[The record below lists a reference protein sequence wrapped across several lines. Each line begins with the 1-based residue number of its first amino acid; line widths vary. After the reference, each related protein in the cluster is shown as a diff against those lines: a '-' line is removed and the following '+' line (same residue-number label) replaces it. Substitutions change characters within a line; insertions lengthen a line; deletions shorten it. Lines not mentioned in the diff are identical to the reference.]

1 MLVLD
6 QCIVPGT
13 TIAAMLHAHPCLLT
27 LVLAATA
34 FVAPQQSHH
43 QTRRRAA
50 TNADPCDALLQQRA
64 DPKLAKDERRAID
77 ALLVEHAWDRAVNSS
92 TPSAT
97 ITLYER
103 RDTLDAAKP
112 PRRLAA
118 AAAVAS
124 ARLGDVAAAEAYL
137 RRALA
142 KKTAQSLGT
151 KARSSLVQALCTT
164 PCRAPRA
171 LALALALLDEGS
183 ANGWLSAGARRA
195 LGLQL
200 VQAAR
205 RVQANAAAGDD
216 EACLLGRAVAAP
228 LAPTSD
234 DAGGDIL
241 PRDLYDDVVTP
252 AKALVWAECLAEGA
266 PRGRATRDALCAV
279 AAIAYHV
286 ERDERRALDAVREAL
301 RRGAGS
307 RGSSVEE
314 SAPAVLRGVLR
325 EALGRGDRDAAEKIL
340 GELERRGE
348 TGGQAAAL
356 DVLLDAC
363 AEAGDVSGALDAL
376 RKRDVVAPGDAFGR
390 QKACASALKAA
401 TRALA
406 ARGART
412 MNAALEVRETAEGSH
427 LSLLAAQ
434 TANDVVL
441 TLLHT
446 SDGPQAADLA
456 LRRAASSHEDEVA
469 HDSFVTTCLE
479 ACEAVTAAT
488 TARLGDEGAFVANN
502 PDVALRQAAVDCVVA
517 LAASAPARP
526 SSTDAALCALASAR
540 SWREASHVAQRLG
553 DDEHAS
559 YGALRAA
566 ALAARPDAACEI
578 LKQAEARGAVAPRSL
593 LAVAVAFAEAGEIS
607 SALGAWGEISDDI
620 DATGRAAL
628 CSALVNGGENGVQ
641 AAAKVLQGG
650 AGSWKQT
657 ETDHD
662 AAHEA
667 TRVRAALSARVGTAR
682 NWAEGATDQDA
693 STKLAAGGARVIVSE
708 TTYARLTAALLRRRV
723 TVDARAAI
731 VTLTRHGILPS
742 SDVRDYFNGA
752 DRTSSLYRTLF
763 DADAPDDA
771 EEWYDNLPNRR
782 AAAFDPQ
789 RERLL
794 ARRLVATTRLA
805 GEAPP

>member
-1 MLVLD
+1 MNSSS
-6 QCIVPGT
+6 PS
-13 TIAAMLHAHPCLLT
+13 A
-27 LVLAATA
+27 AATL
-34 FVAPQQSHH
+34 F
-43 QTRRRAA
+43 
-50 TNADPCDALLQQRA
+50 D
-64 DPKLAKDERRAID
+64 
-77 ALLVEHAWDRAVNSS
+77 
-92 TPSAT
+92 
-97 ITLYER
+97 R
-103 RDTLDAAKP
+103 RDALDAAKP

-124 ARLGDVAAAEAYL
+124 ARLGDVDACDAYL
-137 RRALA
+137 KRALA
-142 KKTAQSLGT
+142 NKPAQSLGT

-164 PCRAPRA
+164 PCRAPKA
-171 LALALALLDEGS
+171 LEIALSLLDEGS

-205 RVQANAAAGDD
+205 RFQANAAAGDD

-228 LAPTSD
+228 LAPTGSD
-234 DAGGDIL
+234 EGCDLLA
-241 PRDLYDDVVTP
+241 RDLHGDVVTP
-252 AKALVWAECLAEGA
+252 ATALAWAELVADGA
-266 PRGRATRDALCAV
+266 PRGRSTRDALCAV

-286 ERDERRALDAVREAL
+286 ERDERRALDAVRGAL

-325 EALGRGDRDAAEKIL
+325 EALGRGDSDAAEKII

-348 TGGQAAAL
+348 AGGQAAAL

-363 AEAGDVSGALDAL
+363 AEAGDVNGALDAL
-376 RKRDVVAPGDAFGR
+376 RKRDAVAPADAFGR
-390 QKACASALKAA
+390 QKAGAAALRAA

-406 ARGART
+406 ARGPRV

-427 LSLLAAQ
+427 PSLNAAR
-434 TANDVVL
+434 AASDLVL
-441 TLLHT
+441 TLIHT
-446 SDGPQAADLA
+446 SDGKQAADVA
-456 LRRAASSHEDEVA
+456 LRAASSYTEEVA
-469 HDSFVTTCLE
+469 HDAFLTTCLE
-479 ACEAVTAAT
+479 ACEAVAAAA

-517 LAASAPARP
+517 IAAAAPARP
-526 SSTDAALCALASAR
+526 APTDAALYALASAR
-540 SWREASHVAQRLG
+540 GWREAAHVAQRLG

-566 ALAARPDAACEI
+566 ALSARPDAACEI
-578 LKQAEARGAVAPRSL
+578 LTEAEARGAVAPRSL
-593 LAVAVAFAEAGEIS
+593 LAVAVSFAEAGEIS
-607 SALGAWGEISDDI
+607 SALGAWEEIAGDV
-620 DATGRAAL
+620 DATARAAL
-628 CSALVNGGENGVQ
+628 CSALVNGGETGVR
-641 AAAKVLQGG
+641 AAAKVLQGS
-650 AGSWKQT
+650 AGSWKRT
-657 ETDHD
+657 EADRD

-693 STKLAAGGARVIVSE
+693 STKLAAGGARVVVSE

-723 TVDARAAI
+723 AVDARAAI

-742 SDVRDYFNGA
+742 SDVRDYFDGS
-752 DRTSSLYRTLF
+752 DRTSKLYRTLF
-763 DADAPDDA
+763 AEDAPEEV

-782 AAAFDPQ
+782 AAQLDPQ
-789 RERLL
+789 RERLV

-805 GEAPP
+805 GEKPHS

>member
-1 MLVLD
+1 M
-6 QCIVPGT
+6 
-13 TIAAMLHAHPCLLT
+13 LT
-27 LVLAATA
+27 LLASTASA
-34 FVAPQQSHH
+34 FVAPRRSFV
-43 QTRRRAA
+43 QTRRSA
-50 TNADPCDALLQQRA
+50 TNADGATNANADELLQQRA
-64 DPKLAKDERRAID
+64 DPTLAKDERRTID
-77 ALLVEHAWDRAVNSS
+77 ALLVDHAWDRAVNSS
-92 TPSAT
+92 SPSAAT
-97 ITLYER
+97 ALFDR
-103 RDTLDAAKP
+103 RDALDAAKP

-124 ARLGDVAAAEAYL
+124 ARLGDVDACGAYL

-142 KKTAQSLGT
+142 NKPAQSLGT
-151 KARSSLVQALCTT
+151 KARSSLVQALCMT
-164 PCRAPRA
+164 PCRAPKA
-171 LALALALLDEGS
+171 LEIALSLLDEGS

-205 RVQANAAAGDD
+205 RFQANAAAGDD

-228 LAPTSD
+228 LAPTGSEGCD
-234 DAGGDIL
+234 LLA
-241 PRDLYDDVVTP
+241 RDLHGDVVTP
-252 AKALVWAECLAEGA
+252 ATALAWAELVADGA
-266 PRGRATRDALCAV
+266 PRGRSTRDALCAV

-286 ERDERRALDAVREAL
+286 ERDERRALDAVRGAL

-325 EALGRGDRDAAEKIL
+325 EALGRGDSDAAEKII

-348 TGGQAAAL
+348 AGGQAAAL

-363 AEAGDVSGALDAL
+363 AEAGDVNGALDAL
-376 RKRDVVAPGDAFGR
+376 RKRDAVAPADAFGR
-390 QKACASALKAA
+390 QKAGASALKAA

-406 ARGART
+406 ARGPRV

-427 LSLLAAQ
+427 PSLNAAR
-434 TANDVVL
+434 AASDLVL
-441 TLLHT
+441 TLIHT
-446 SDGPQAADLA
+446 SDGKQAADVA
-456 LRRAASSHEDEVA
+456 LRAASSYTEEVA
-469 HDSFVTTCLE
+469 HDAFLTTCLE
-479 ACEAVTAAT
+479 ACEAVAAAA

-517 LAASAPARP
+517 ISAAAPARP
-526 SSTDAALCALASAR
+526 APTDAALYALASAR
-540 SWREASHVAQRLG
+540 GWREAAHVAQRLG

-566 ALAARPDAACEI
+566 ALSARPDAACEI
-578 LKQAEARGAVAPRSL
+578 LNLAEARGAVAPRSL
-593 LAVAVAFAEAGEIS
+593 LAVAVSFAEAGEIS
-607 SALGAWGEISDDI
+607 SALGAWEEIAGDV
-620 DATGRAAL
+620 DATARAAL
-628 CSALVNGGENGVQ
+628 CSALVNGGETGVR
-641 AAAKVLQGG
+641 AAAKVLQGS
-650 AGSWKQT
+650 AGSWKRT
-657 ETDHD
+657 EADRD

-693 STKLAAGGARVIVSE
+693 STKLAAGGARVVVSE

-723 TVDARAAI
+723 AVDARAAI

-742 SDVRDYFNGA
+742 SDVRDYFDGS
-752 DRTSSLYRTLF
+752 DRTSKLYRTLF
-763 DADAPDDA
+763 AEDAPDEV

-782 AAAFDPQ
+782 AAQLDPQ
-789 RERLL
+789 RERLV

-805 GEAPP
+805 GEKPHS

>member
-1 MLVLD
+1 MVIHQHLS
-6 QCIVPGT
+6 
-13 TIAAMLHAHPCLLT
+13 LLT
-27 LVLAATA
+27 LLASTASA
-34 FVAPQQSHH
+34 FVPQLARRSIITT

-50 TNADPCDALLQQRA
+50 TNANADELLRQRA
-64 DPKLAKDERRAID
+64 DPTLAKDERRTID
-77 ALLVEHAWDRAVNSS
+77 ALLVDHAWDRAVNSS
-92 TPSAT
+92 SPSAAA
-97 ITLYER
+97 TLFDR
-103 RDTLDAAKP
+103 RDALDAAKP

-124 ARLGDVAAAEAYL
+124 ARLGDVDACDAYL

-142 KKTAQSLGT
+142 NKPAQSLGT
-151 KARSSLVQALCTT
+151 KARSSLVQALCMT
-164 PCRAPRA
+164 PCRAPKA
-171 LALALALLDEGS
+171 LEIALSLLDEGS

-205 RVQANAAAGDD
+205 RFQANAAAGDD

-228 LAPTSD
+228 LAPTGSD
-234 DAGGDIL
+234 EGCDLLA
-241 PRDLYDDVVTP
+241 RDLHGDVVTP
-252 AKALVWAECLAEGA
+252 ATALAWAELIADGA
-266 PRGRATRDALCAV
+266 PRGRSTRDALCAV

-286 ERDERRALDAVREAL
+286 ERDERRALDAVRGAL

-325 EALGRGDRDAAEKIL
+325 EALGRGDSDAAEKII

-348 TGGQAAAL
+348 AGGQAAAL

-363 AEAGDVSGALDAL
+363 AEAGDVNGALDAL
-376 RKRDVVAPGDAFGR
+376 RKRDAVAPADAFGR
-390 QKACASALKAA
+390 QKAGASALKAA

-406 ARGART
+406 ARGPRV

-427 LSLLAAQ
+427 PSLNAAR
-434 TANDVVL
+434 AASDLVL
-441 TLLHT
+441 TLIHT
-446 SDGPQAADLA
+446 SDGNQAADVA
-456 LRRAASSHEDEVA
+456 LRAASSYTEDEVA
-469 HDSFVTTCLE
+469 HDAFLTTCLE
-479 ACEAVTAAT
+479 ACEAVAAAA

-517 LAASAPARP
+517 IAAAAPARP
-526 SSTDAALCALASAR
+526 APTDAALSALASAR
-540 SWREASHVAQRLG
+540 GWREASHVAQRLG

-566 ALAARPDAACEI
+566 ALSARPDAACEI
-578 LKQAEARGAVAPRSL
+578 LNLAEARGAVAPRSL
-593 LAVAVAFAEAGEIS
+593 LAVAVSFAEAGEIS
-607 SALGAWGEISDDI
+607 SALGAWEEIADDV
-620 DATGRAAL
+620 DATARAAL
-628 CSALVNGGENGVQ
+628 CSALVNGGETGVR
-641 AAAKVLQGG
+641 AAAKVLQGS
-650 AGSWKQT
+650 AGSWKRT
-657 ETDHD
+657 EADRD

-693 STKLAAGGARVIVSE
+693 STKLAAGGARVVVSE

-723 TVDARAAI
+723 AVDARAAI

-742 SDVRDYFNGA
+742 SDVRDYFDGS
-752 DRTSSLYRTLF
+752 DRTSKLYRTLF
-763 DADAPDDA
+763 AEDAPEEV

-782 AAAFDPQ
+782 AAQLDPQ
-789 RERLL
+789 RERLV

-805 GEAPP
+805 GEKPHS

>member
-1 MLVLD
+1 MVIREHL
-6 QCIVPGT
+6 G
-13 TIAAMLHAHPCLLT
+13 LLT
-27 LVLAATA
+27 LLASTASA
-34 FVAPQQSHH
+34 FVAPRRSFV
-43 QTRRRAA
+43 QTRRSA
-50 TNADPCDALLQQRA
+50 TNADGATNANADELLQQRA
-64 DPKLAKDERRAID
+64 DPTLAKDERRTID
-77 ALLVEHAWDRAVNSS
+77 ALLVDHAWDRAVNSS
-92 TPSAT
+92 SPSAAT
-97 ITLYER
+97 ALFDR
-103 RDTLDAAKP
+103 RDALDAAKP

-124 ARLGDVAAAEAYL
+124 ARLGDVDACDAYL

-142 KKTAQSLGT
+142 NKPAQSLGT
-151 KARSSLVQALCTT
+151 KARSSLVQALCMT
-164 PCRAPRA
+164 PCRAPKA
-171 LALALALLDEGS
+171 LEIALSLLDEGS

-205 RVQANAAAGDD
+205 RFQANAAAGDD

-228 LAPTSD
+228 LAPTGSEGCD
-234 DAGGDIL
+234 LLA
-241 PRDLYDDVVTP
+241 RDLHGDVVTP
-252 AKALVWAECLAEGA
+252 ATALAWAELVADGA
-266 PRGRATRDALCAV
+266 PRGRSTRDALCAV

-286 ERDERRALDAVREAL
+286 ERDERRALDAVRGAL

-325 EALGRGDRDAAEKIL
+325 EALGRGDSDAAEKII

-348 TGGQAAAL
+348 AGGQAAAL

-363 AEAGDVSGALDAL
+363 AEAGDVNGALDAL
-376 RKRDVVAPGDAFGR
+376 RKRDAVAPADAFGR
-390 QKACASALKAA
+390 QKAGASALKAA

-406 ARGART
+406 ARGPRV

-427 LSLLAAQ
+427 PSLNAAR
-434 TANDVVL
+434 AASDLVL
-441 TLLHT
+441 TLIHT
-446 SDGPQAADLA
+446 SDGKQAADVA
-456 LRRAASSHEDEVA
+456 LRAASSYTEEVA
-469 HDSFVTTCLE
+469 HDAFLTTCLE
-479 ACEAVTAAT
+479 ACEAVAAAA

-517 LAASAPARP
+517 ISAAAPARP
-526 SSTDAALCALASAR
+526 APTDAALYALASAR
-540 SWREASHVAQRLG
+540 GWREAAHVAQRLG

-566 ALAARPDAACEI
+566 ALSARPDAACEI
-578 LKQAEARGAVAPRSL
+578 LNLAEARGAVAPRSL
-593 LAVAVAFAEAGEIS
+593 LAVAVSFAEAGEIS
-607 SALGAWGEISDDI
+607 SALGAWEEIAGDV
-620 DATGRAAL
+620 DATARAAL
-628 CSALVNGGENGVQ
+628 CSALVNGGETGVR
-641 AAAKVLQGG
+641 AAAKVLQGS
-650 AGSWKQT
+650 AGSWKRT
-657 ETDHD
+657 EADRD

-693 STKLAAGGARVIVSE
+693 STKLAAGGARVVVSE

-723 TVDARAAI
+723 AVDARAAI

-742 SDVRDYFNGA
+742 SDVRDYFDGS
-752 DRTSSLYRTLF
+752 DRTSKLYRTLF
-763 DADAPDDA
+763 AEDAPDEV

-782 AAAFDPQ
+782 AAQLDPQ
-789 RERLL
+789 RERLV

-805 GEAPP
+805 GEKPHS

>member
-1 MLVLD
+1 MVIREHL
-6 QCIVPGT
+6 G
-13 TIAAMLHAHPCLLT
+13 LLT
-27 LVLAATA
+27 LLASTASA
-34 FVAPQQSHH
+34 FVAPRRSFV
-43 QTRRRAA
+43 QTRRSA
-50 TNADPCDALLQQRA
+50 TNADGATNANADELLQQRA
-64 DPKLAKDERRAID
+64 DPTLAKDERRTID
-77 ALLVEHAWDRAVNSS
+77 ALLVDHAWDRAVNSS
-92 TPSAT
+92 SPSAAT
-97 ITLYER
+97 ALFDR
-103 RDTLDAAKP
+103 RDALDAAKP

-124 ARLGDVAAAEAYL
+124 ARLGDVDACDAYL
-137 RRALA
+137 KRALA
-142 KKTAQSLGT
+142 NKPAQSLGT
-151 KARSSLVQALCTT
+151 KARSSLVQALCMT
-164 PCRAPRA
+164 PCRAPKA
-171 LALALALLDEGS
+171 LEIALSLLDEGS

-205 RVQANAAAGDD
+205 RFQANAAAGDD

-228 LAPTSD
+228 LAPTGSEGCD
-234 DAGGDIL
+234 LLA
-241 PRDLYDDVVTP
+241 RDLHGDVVTP
-252 AKALVWAECLAEGA
+252 ATALAWAELVADGA
-266 PRGRATRDALCAV
+266 PRGRSTRDALCAV

-286 ERDERRALDAVREAL
+286 ERDERRALDAVRGAL

-325 EALGRGDRDAAEKIL
+325 EALGRGDSDAAEKII

-348 TGGQAAAL
+348 AGGQAAAL

-363 AEAGDVSGALDAL
+363 AEAGDVNGALDAL
-376 RKRDVVAPGDAFGR
+376 RKRDAVAPADAFGR
-390 QKACASALKAA
+390 QKAGASALKAA

-406 ARGART
+406 ARGPRV

-427 LSLLAAQ
+427 PSLNAAR
-434 TANDVVL
+434 AASDLVL
-441 TLLHT
+441 TLIHT
-446 SDGPQAADLA
+446 SDGKQAADVA
-456 LRRAASSHEDEVA
+456 LRAASSYTEEVA
-469 HDSFVTTCLE
+469 HDAFLTTCLE
-479 ACEAVTAAT
+479 ACEAVAAAA

-517 LAASAPARP
+517 ISAAAPARP
-526 SSTDAALCALASAR
+526 APTDAALYALASAR
-540 SWREASHVAQRLG
+540 GWREAAHVAQRLG

-566 ALAARPDAACEI
+566 ALSARPDAACEI
-578 LKQAEARGAVAPRSL
+578 LNLAEARGAVAPRSL
-593 LAVAVAFAEAGEIS
+593 LAVAVSFAEAGEIS
-607 SALGAWGEISDDI
+607 SALGAWEEIAGDV
-620 DATGRAAL
+620 DATARAAL
-628 CSALVNGGENGVQ
+628 CSALVNGGETGVR
-641 AAAKVLQGG
+641 AAAKVLQGS
-650 AGSWKQT
+650 AGSWKRT
-657 ETDHD
+657 EADRD

-693 STKLAAGGARVIVSE
+693 STKLAAGGARVVVSE

-723 TVDARAAI
+723 AVDARAAI

-742 SDVRDYFNGA
+742 SDVRDYFDGS
-752 DRTSSLYRTLF
+752 DRTSKLYRTLF
-763 DADAPDDA
+763 AEDAPDEV

-782 AAAFDPQ
+782 AAQLDPQ
-789 RERLL
+789 RERLV

-805 GEAPP
+805 GEKPHS

>member
-1 MLVLD
+1 MVIREHL
-6 QCIVPGT
+6 
-13 TIAAMLHAHPCLLT
+13 CLLT
-27 LVLAATA
+27 LLASTASA
-34 FVAPQQSHH
+34 FVPQLARRSIITT

-50 TNADPCDALLQQRA
+50 TNANADELLQQRA
-64 DPKLAKDERRAID
+64 DPTLAKDERRTID
-77 ALLVEHAWDRAVNSS
+77 ALLVDHAWDRAVNSS
-92 TPSAT
+92 SPSAAA
-97 ITLYER
+97 TLFDR
-103 RDTLDAAKP
+103 RDALDAAKP

-124 ARLGDVAAAEAYL
+124 ARLGDVDACDAYL

-142 KKTAQSLGT
+142 NKPAQSLGT
-151 KARSSLVQALCTT
+151 KARSSLVQALCMT
-164 PCRAPRA
+164 PCRAPKA
-171 LALALALLDEGS
+171 LEIALSLLDEGS

-200 VQAAR
+200 IQAAR
-205 RVQANAAAGDD
+205 RFQANAAAGDD

-228 LAPTSD
+228 LAPTGSD
-234 DAGGDIL
+234 EGCDLLA
-241 PRDLYDDVVTP
+241 RDLHGDVVTP
-252 AKALVWAECLAEGA
+252 ATALAWAELVADGA
-266 PRGRATRDALCAV
+266 PRGRSTRDALCAV

-286 ERDERRALDAVREAL
+286 ERDERRALDAVRGAL

-325 EALGRGDRDAAEKIL
+325 EALGRGDSDAAEKII

-348 TGGQAAAL
+348 AGGQAAAL

-363 AEAGDVSGALDAL
+363 AEAGDVNGALDAL
-376 RKRDVVAPGDAFGR
+376 RKRDAVAPADAFGR
-390 QKACASALKAA
+390 QKAGASALKAA

-406 ARGART
+406 ARGPRV

-427 LSLLAAQ
+427 PSLNAAR
-434 TANDVVL
+434 AASDLVL
-441 TLLHT
+441 TLIHT
-446 SDGPQAADLA
+446 SDGKQAADVA
-456 LRRAASSHEDEVA
+456 LRAASSYTEEVA
-469 HDSFVTTCLE
+469 HDAFLTTCLE
-479 ACEAVTAAT
+479 ACEAVAAAA

-517 LAASAPARP
+517 IAAAAPARP
-526 SSTDAALCALASAR
+526 APTDAALYALASAR
-540 SWREASHVAQRLG
+540 GWREAAHVAQRLG

-566 ALAARPDAACEI
+566 ALSARPDAACEI
-578 LKQAEARGAVAPRSL
+578 LTEAEARGAVAPRSL
-593 LAVAVAFAEAGEIS
+593 LAVAVSFAEAGEIS
-607 SALGAWGEISDDI
+607 SALGAWEEIAGDV
-620 DATGRAAL
+620 DATARAAL
-628 CSALVNGGENGVQ
+628 CSALVNGGETGVR
-641 AAAKVLQGG
+641 AAAKVLQGS
-650 AGSWKQT
+650 AGSWKR
-657 ETDHD
+657 TDADRD

-693 STKLAAGGARVIVSE
+693 STKLAAGGARVVVSE

-723 TVDARAAI
+723 AVDARAAI

-742 SDVRDYFNGA
+742 SDVRDYFDGS
-752 DRTSSLYRTLF
+752 DRTSKLYRTLF
-763 DADAPDDA
+763 AEDAPDEV

-782 AAAFDPQ
+782 AAQLDPQ
-789 RERLL
+789 RERLV

-805 GEAPP
+805 GEKPHS

>member
-1 MLVLD
+1 MQRFARMVIREHL
-6 QCIVPGT
+6 
-13 TIAAMLHAHPCLLT
+13 CLLT
-27 LVLAATA
+27 LLASTASA
-34 FVAPQQSHH
+34 FVPQLARRSIITT

-50 TNADPCDALLQQRA
+50 TNANADELLQQRA
-64 DPKLAKDERRAID
+64 DPTLAKDERRTID
-77 ALLVEHAWDRAVNSS
+77 ALLVDHAWDRAVNSS
-92 TPSAT
+92 SPSAAT
-97 ITLYER
+97 ALFDR
-103 RDTLDAAKP
+103 RDALDAAKP

-124 ARLGDVAAAEAYL
+124 ARLGDVDACGAYL

-142 KKTAQSLGT
+142 NKPAQSLGT

-164 PCRAPRA
+164 PCRAPKA
-171 LALALALLDEGS
+171 LEIALSLLDEGS

-205 RVQANAAAGDD
+205 RFQANAAAGDD

-228 LAPTSD
+228 LAPTGSD
-234 DAGGDIL
+234 EGCDLLA
-241 PRDLYDDVVTP
+241 RDLHGDVVTP
-252 AKALVWAECLAEGA
+252 ATALAWAELVADGA
-266 PRGRATRDALCAV
+266 PRGRSTRDALCAV

-286 ERDERRALDAVREAL
+286 ERDERRALDAVRGAL

-325 EALGRGDRDAAEKIL
+325 EALGRGDSDAAEKII

-348 TGGQAAAL
+348 AGGQAAAL

-363 AEAGDVSGALDAL
+363 AEAGDVNGALDAL
-376 RKRDVVAPGDAFGR
+376 RKRDAVAPADAFGR
-390 QKACASALKAA
+390 QKAGASALKAA

-406 ARGART
+406 ARGPRV

-427 LSLLAAQ
+427 PSLNAAR
-434 TANDVVL
+434 AASDLVL
-441 TLLHT
+441 TLIHT
-446 SDGPQAADLA
+446 SDGKQAADVA
-456 LRRAASSHEDEVA
+456 LQAASSYTEDEVA
-469 HDSFVTTCLE
+469 HDAFLTTCLE
-479 ACEAVTAAT
+479 ACEAVAAAA

-517 LAASAPARP
+517 IAAAAPARP
-526 SSTDAALCALASAR
+526 APTDAALSALASAR
-540 SWREASHVAQRLG
+540 GWREAAHVAQRLG

-566 ALAARPDAACEI
+566 ALSARPDAACEI
-578 LKQAEARGAVAPRSL
+578 LTEAEARGAVAPRSL
-593 LAVAVAFAEAGEIS
+593 LAVAVSFAEAGEIS
-607 SALGAWGEISDDI
+607 SALGAWEEIAGDV
-620 DATGRAAL
+620 DATARAAL
-628 CSALVNGGENGVQ
+628 CSALVNGGETGVR
-641 AAAKVLQGG
+641 AAAKVLQGS
-650 AGSWKQT
+650 AGSWKRT
-657 ETDHD
+657 EADRD

-693 STKLAAGGARVIVSE
+693 STKLAAGGARVVVSE

-723 TVDARAAI
+723 AVDARAAI

-742 SDVRDYFNGA
+742 SDVRDYFDGS
-752 DRTSSLYRTLF
+752 DRTSKLYRTLF
-763 DADAPDDA
+763 AEDAPDEV

-782 AAAFDPQ
+782 AAQLDPQ
-789 RERLL
+789 RERLV

-805 GEAPP
+805 GEKPHS